1 MRIFQASCLASA
13 AGGAIGGGISSYSY
27 GVVWILGGFLMGG
40 FGGVLSFLLIIGL
53 CSWLAS
59 VTGAASDVEGKNNAQ
74 HAVAG
79 VTLGLTV
86 LAPFLSIAVAMGL
99 MALLRNMFN

>member
-13 AGGAIGGGISSYSY
+13 VGGAIGGAISSYSY
-27 GVVWILGGFLMGG
+27 GAVWILGGFLMGG
-40 FGGVLSFLLIIGL
+40 FSGVLSFLLIICL

-59 VTGAASDVEGKNNAQ
+59 VTKAASDAEEKNNAQ

-79 VTLGLTV
+79 ITLGLAV
-86 LAPFLSIAVAMGL
+86 LAPFLSIAAAMGL
-99 MALLRNMFN
+99 MVLLRNMFN